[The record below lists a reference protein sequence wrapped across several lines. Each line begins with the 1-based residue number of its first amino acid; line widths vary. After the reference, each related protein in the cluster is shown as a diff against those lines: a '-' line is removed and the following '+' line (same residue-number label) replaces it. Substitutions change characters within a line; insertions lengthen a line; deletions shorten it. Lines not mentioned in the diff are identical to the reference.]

1 MNARNMIDT
10 GTIDAARPESLAV
23 DFQVVCDRCATGIL
37 RPTRIRTAFW
47 QGDSLVVVQGI
58 PAMVCPDCGEEYVA
72 DPTVVQLDQL
82 RGRGFAGAGPV
93 AQMIVPVIDFGDP
106 G

>member
-10 GTIDAARPESLAV
+10 GTIDAAPAESLAL
-23 DFQVVCDRCATGIL
+23 DFQVVCDRCSTGIL

-47 QGDSLVVVQGI
+47 HGESLVVVRNI
-58 PAMVCPDCGEEYVA
+58 PAMVCPDCGEEFVA
-72 DPTVVQLDQL
+72 DPTVVQLDRL
-82 RGRGFAGAGPV
+82 RGSGFASAEPV
-93 AQMIVPVIDFGDP
+93 GQMVVPVIDFGDP